1 MTCHGLRWRKNLQI
15 GRSGS
20 ETATTARS
28 PSATENERNR
38 PFLLPSSFIK
48 KYLKKKNLLL
58 PLFSLQFRLS
68 PLSGKP
74 FTATQMSSSFSVSM
88 SLRTELFNSVAHS
101 NRLSFAP
108 TRTFQYSKL
117 FSALFFTFF
126 FFFFPLDVW
135 LLRNS
140 LSFLFSWK
148 GSKCEMNRRSFALKG
163 IVASGV
169 SVMGSSLAAQPAQG
183 WFFFT
188 YRAQF

>member
-1 MTCHGLRWRKNLQI
+1 MMTCHGLRWRKNLQI

-20 ETATTARS
+20 ETATTAK
-28 PSATENERNR
+28 
-38 PFLLPSSFIK
+38 SFSHREWKEPPLFTSLCIHKK
-48 KYLKKKNLLL
+48 KYFFKNLLL

-117 FSALFFTFF
+117 FSALFSTFF
-126 FFFFPLDVW
+126 SPLDVW

-183 WFFFT
+183 WFFFI